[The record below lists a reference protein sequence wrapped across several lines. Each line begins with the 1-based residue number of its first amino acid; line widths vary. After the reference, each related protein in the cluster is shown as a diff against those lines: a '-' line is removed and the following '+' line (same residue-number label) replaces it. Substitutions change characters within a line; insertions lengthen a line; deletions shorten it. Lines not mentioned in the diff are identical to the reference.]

1 MGLLGKL
8 TGLLGK
14 KPQKLR
20 DFDQSSSLQDAPS
33 GWELP
38 PLNSREAQE
47 VLTQSEFAALEA
59 GADEGDRINPHPAG
73 SREHRLWADNFK
85 AVQAAKAKAKRR

>member
-1 MGLLGKL
+1 MGLLRKL
-8 TGLLGK
+8 TTLLAK
-14 KPQKLR
+14 KPRKAR
-20 DFDQSSSLQDAPS
+20 DFDQSSSLQDRPS

-59 GADEGDRINPHPAG
+59 SADEGDRMNPHAPG
-73 SREHRLWADNFK
+73 SREHRLWADNFN
-85 AVQAAKAKAKRR
+85 AVQSAKAKSR

>member
-1 MGLLGKL
+1 MGLFGKL
-8 TGLLGK
+8 TSLLMK
-14 KPQKLR
+14 KPRHGR
-20 DFDQSSSLQDAPS
+20 DFDQSSLQETPS

-59 GADEGDRINPHPAG
+59 SPDEGDQLNPHAPG
-73 SREHRLWADNFK
+73 SREHRLWADNFN
-85 AVQAAKAKAKRR
+85 AIQSAKNKRR

>member
-8 TGLLGK
+8 ATLLAN
-14 KPQKLR
+14 KPRKGR
-20 DFDQSSSLQDAPS
+20 DFDQSSSLQDTPS

-59 GADEGDRINPHPAG
+59 SPDDGDGRNPHPAG
-73 SREHRLWADNFK
+73 SREHRLWADNFN
-85 AVQAAKAKAKRR
+85 AIRSAKAKRR

>member
-8 TGLLGK
+8 STLLAK
-14 KPQKLR
+14 KPRQVR
-20 DFDQSSSLQDAPS
+20 DFDQSSLLQETPS

-38 PLNSREAQE
+38 PLNSREAQD

-59 GADEGDRINPHPAG
+59 SPDDGDQLNPHPAG
-73 SREHRLWADNFK
+73 SREHRLWADNFN
-85 AVQAAKAKAKRR
+85 AVQSAKAKRR